1 MAKLI
6 PFSQHEAV
14 LLLDAYLNSIATGKP
29 RLQAVKK
36 VSADLRRSAIN
47 NGIEIDDV
55 YRNVNGIH
63 FQMASMESAYL
74 GRTVQKPAT
83 KLFTQ
88 TVALFRENRDEY
100 DKILKEASRWLTASW
115 K

>member
-14 LLLDAYLNSIATGKP
+14 LLLDAYLNSIETGQT

-36 VSADLRRSAIN
+36 ASAGLRRIAIN
-47 NGIEIDDV
+47 RGIEIDDV

-63 FQMASMESAYL
+63 FQMASMESACF

-83 KLFTQ
+83 KLFTR
-88 TVALFRENRDEY
+88 TVALFREKRDEY
-100 DKILKEASRWLTASW
+100 DKIGTVK
-115 K
+115 

>member
-6 PFSQHEAV
+6 PFSQHESV
-14 LLLDAYLNSIATGKP
+14 LLLDAYLNSIATGQP

-36 VSADLRRSAIN
+36 VSADLRRIAIN
-47 NGIEIDDV
+47 RGIEIDDV

-88 TVALFRENRDEY
+88 TVALFWETETNTM
-100 DKILKEASRWLTASW
+100 IF
-115 K
+115 